1 MGSRSLR
8 RLDQP
13 RPLHVIVSPTGLP
26 HAIDVDGR
34 RRQVVAIRDD
44 WLVQDQWWTDT
55 PIDRHYFELVVEPGR
70 VMIAFYDSRT
80 PGWFTHMGGGTAPS
94 RRHIVPVDDTQHHP
108 QTPTVPLFRKRPL
121 PK

>member
-13 RPLHVIVSPTGLP
+13 RPLGVIAGPTGLP
-26 HAIDVDGR
+26 HALEIDGR

-44 WLVQDQWWTDT
+44 WLVQDRWWTDA

-70 VMIAFYDSRT
+70 VVTAFRDART
-80 PGWFTHMGGGTAPS
+80 ASWFMHGSPQPQ
-94 RRHIVPVDDTQHHP
+94 RRTGAA
-108 QTPTVPLFRKRPL
+108 
-121 PK
+121 